1 MKLALVTGASKGIG
15 AAITIEMAKKGYAVA
30 INYNSDLAG
39 AEKTLEEVKKYSE
52 GIIVKCDITNETEIN
67 NMYNTIID
75 KYNNIDVLVNNAGIA
90 LDSEVDDKTFESFDK
105 VLNTNLVGP
114 FILSR
119 LVGNHMRDNKSG
131 VIINIAST
139 NGIDTT
145 YPYSLDY
152 DASKAGLISLT
163 HNLADY
169 YAPYVRV
176 NAVCPG
182 WVNTPMNQELDDE
195 YKSEEVSK
203 IKLGRFAEPEEIAK
217 VVAFLASDDASYVND
232 AIIRVDGGEIA

>member
-1 MKLALVTGASKGIG
+1 MKVAVVTGASKGIG
-15 AAITIEMAKKGYAVA
+15 AAIAIELAKKGYAVA

-39 AEKTLEEVKKYSE
+39 AEKTLEEVEKYSE
-52 GIIVKCDITNETEIN
+52 GIIVRCDITNETEIN
-67 NMYNTIID
+67 DMYNVIID
-75 KYNNIDVLVNNAGIA
+75 KYNKIDVLVNNAGIA
-90 LDSEVDDKTFESFDK
+90 MDSEVDDKTFESFDK

-131 VIINIAST
+131 AIINIVST
-139 NGIDTT
+139 NGIDTP
-145 YPYSLDY
+145 YPYGLDY

-163 HNLADY
+163 HNLATY
-169 YAPYVRV
+169 YAPYIRV

-182 WVNTPMNQELDDE
+182 WVNTVVTKDLDNE
-195 YKSEEVSK
+195 FRKEEIKK
-203 IKLGRFAEPEEIAK
+203 IKLGRFAESEEIAK

-232 AIIRVDGGEIA
+232 AIIRVDGGEKA